1 METSGYTKR
10 RDAVAIRICRKK
22 KKKAIAC
29 LRDGRGGMMR
39 GENEAVR

>member
-10 RDAVAIRICRKK
+10 RDAVAICICRK

-39 GENEAVR
+39 GENEAVK